1 MSLRNSD
8 MKSNLATG
16 VLTALVYTQVILCFA
31 GVATVLLRDRGEPQH
46 RITVEAEAPATTIRL

>member
-1 MSLRNSD
+1 

-31 GVATVLLRDRGEPQH
+31 GVATVLLRDRADTQQH
-46 RITVEAEAPATTIRL
+46 ITVEAEAPAATIRL

>member
-1 MSLRNSD
+1 

-31 GVATVLLRDRGEPQH
+31 GVATVLLRDRAEAQH
-46 RITVEAEAPATTIRL
+46 HITVEAEAPAATIRL